1 MVSND
6 NYDSADGHASGVMV
20 NLKNLV
26 NESYA
31 LEIGR
36 KIHTTKQMNIRN
48 GCFIGSIPPFGYLK
62 SAEDKHKLVPD
73 PITAPI
79 VTKMFEM
86 AASGETVSAIQRFLA
101 ENDILPPLKHLLSIG
116 VIPETRARGGNRWN
130 ISMIYTILKNR
141 VYTGDMVQGKGR
153 TQSYKVTLTDKTDW
167 IVTPNTHEPLVSR
180 EVFEE
185 VQQKFTGEKAPR
197 KSASNDNI
205 FRGKI
210 VCGHCGHAMSRT
222 KSGKTSHTI
231 KCETRFRY
239 GKDDC
244 VQVSINEDK
253 LKGILLE
260 MLKERAA
267 LYTLPSTSETKPQQQ
282 ALSELV
288 TVSAELNRVSGFL
301 KGLYESL
308 VSGDITEPEY
318 RDMKQSY
325 ETKIA
330 AFTKRERELRETARE
345 RQLQQAA
352 ATKVSEHLGAVETIT
367 DITAAVIDALIE
379 KITVF
384 EDKRVEVK
392 FTDGISEGSAE
403 K

>member
-1 MVSND
+1 
-6 NYDSADGHASGVMV
+6 
-20 NLKNLV
+20 
-26 NESYA
+26 
-31 LEIGR
+31 
-36 KIHTTKQMNIRN
+36 
-48 GCFIGSIPPFGYLK
+48 
-62 SAEDKHKLVPD
+62 
-73 PITAPI
+73 
-79 VTKMFEM
+79 MFEM
-86 AASGETVSAIQRFLA
+86 ATSGEAVSAIQRFLT

-116 VIPETRARGGNRWN
+116 EIPETRARGGDRWN
-130 ISMIYTILKNR
+130 VSMIYTILKNR

-153 TQSYKVTLTDKTDW
+153 TQSYKVTLIDKTDW

-185 VQQKFTGEKAPR
+185 VQQKFSSEKAPR
-197 KSASNDNI
+197 KSASADNI

-267 LYTLPSTSETKPQQQ
+267 IYTLPSASVKPQQQ
-282 ALSELV
+282 ATSELAV
-288 TVSAELNRVSGFL
+288 VSAELNRVSGFL

-345 RQLQQAA
+345 RHLQQAA
-352 ATKVSEHLGAVETIT
+352 ATKVSEHLGTVNDVT

-392 FTDGISEGSAE
+392 FTDGISEGGAE